1 MMHDQSIAE
10 LIAARRAGEVSA
22 RQLTDHFL
30 SRIDHYDPDLNTL
43 ITRTDDKARAQ
54 AEQLD
59 EAAATGLAG
68 LPIVHK
74 DLFCTQGIKTS
85 CASRMLD
92 NFVAP
97 YDATLVSGLRK
108 AGAVM
113 LGKAN
118 MDEFAMGSSNE
129 NSFHGAVHNPWHLDH
144 VPGGSSGGSAA
155 AVAAGLVPAATGSDT
170 GGSIRQPAAYCGVTG
185 IKPTYGRVSRYGMI
199 AFASSLDQAGCLA
212 RSAQDCAHV
221 LAAMAGFDEH
231 DSTSM
236 NLPVP
241 DYPSQLTGDIS
252 GLRIGLPHEYFDQG
266 LQPGMREA
274 VNTAIRELE
283 KLGAEVIEI
292 SLPLTEMAVPVYYA
306 LAPAEAASNLARFDG
321 VRYGYRC
328 HDPADLADLY
338 QRSRAEGFGEEVKR
352 RLMMGTYTLSADCYE
367 AYYRQAQ
374 KTRRLISQEFQ
385 QAFEQ
390 VDLLATPVTQTP
402 AFKLGEKNDD
412 PLAMYFSDAYTLP
425 SSLAGLPGMSL
436 PAGFVDGLPV
446 GLQLLAPWF
455 EEARLLNAGHAYQQV
470 TDWHKR
476 RPAGFEQESA

>member
-1 MMHDQSIAE
+1 MMHDKSIAE
-10 LIAARRAGEVSA
+10 LIATRRAGELSS

-30 SRIDHYDPDLNTL
+30 SRIDQYEPDLNTL
-43 ITRTDDKARAQ
+43 ITRTDDSARAQ

-59 EAAATGLAG
+59 ENPVTGLAG

-74 DLFCTQGIKTS
+74 DLFCTRGVKTS

-97 YDATLVSGLRK
+97 YDATLVTGLQE
-108 AGAVM
+108 AGAVT

-129 NSFHGAVHNPWHLDH
+129 SSFYGAVRNPWHSEH

-170 GGSIRQPAAYCGVTG
+170 GGSIRQPAAYCGITG

-212 RSAQDCAHV
+212 RSAEDCAHV
-221 LAAMAGFDEH
+221 LAAMAGFDVH
-231 DSTSM
+231 DSTSVD
-236 NLPVP
+236 LPVP
-241 DYPSQLTGDIS
+241 DYPAQLTGDVS
-252 GLRIGLPHEYFDQG
+252 GLRIGLPREYFDQG
-266 LQPGMREA
+266 LQPQVREA
-274 VNTAIRELE
+274 VKAAVRELE
-283 KLGAEVIEI
+283 KLGAAVVEI
-292 SLPLTEMAVPVYYA
+292 SMPLTEMAVPVYYA

-328 HDPADLADLY
+328 NDPMDLTDLY

-352 RLMMGTYTLSADCYE
+352 RLMMGTYTLSADCYDI
-367 AYYRQAQ
+367 YYRKAQ
-374 KTRRLISQEFQ
+374 QTRRLISQEFQ
-385 QAFEQ
+385 NAFEQ

-402 AFKLGEKNDD
+402 AFQLGEKNDD

-425 SSLAGLPGMSL
+425 SSLAGVPGMSI

-455 EEARLLNAGHAYQQV
+455 EETRLLDAGHAYQQV
-470 TDWHKR
+470 TDWHKC